1 MSNQSTKTCP
11 KCGCTDLS
19 LLHGE
24 DKKLCTGCGHEIEWP
39 LDEGQKSLFKHN
51 VVGAVDEKG
60 NPIPFALYASDIVP
74 KPFRVSDGEIYSMG
88 KKSPETRAAYQE
100 AVERVLAIGQA
111 ADHAVNALNAIHA
124 LLNGTEW
131 DSSTCSA
138 IAEVL
143 QGAGYH
149 VDEVSQP

>member
-1 MSNQSTKTCP
+1 MSNQSTKICP

-24 DKKLCTGCGHEIEWP
+24 DKKLCTGCGHEIDWP
-39 LDEGQKSLFKHN
+39 LDEGQKSLFKSN
-51 VVGAVDEKG
+51 VVGAVDENG

-74 KPFRVSDGEIYSMG
+74 KPFRVSDGAIYDMAE
-88 KKSPETRAAYQE
+88 KSPESQAAYQGAIDRCRGKINSGE
-100 AVERVLAIGQA
+100 AMQE
-111 ADHAVNALNAIHA
+111 IHA

-138 IAEVL
+138 IADVL
-143 QGAGYH
+143 RDAGYH
-149 VDEVSQP
+149 VAEAAQP